1 MVIKYSV
8 TIIAHILLD
17 IHVLFYCSYFSIP
30 SKVTTCCAMFTN
42 ELAYQTESMLKEK
55 FHNLVRFTN
64 MARGGHF
71 AAFEEPELLAEDVWE
86 TVKIIEKLRKT
97 V

>member
-1 MVIKYSV
+1 MVIKHCV
-8 TIIAHILLD
+8 TIPSHILLE
-17 IHVLFYCSYFSIP
+17 IHVFFYCSYFSIP
-30 SKVTTCCAMFTN
+30 SKVPTGCAMFPN
-42 ELAYQTESMLKEK
+42 ELAYQTECMLKEK
-55 FHNLVRFTN
+55 YHNLVRFTN